1 MVNYFYL
8 FSQCLLLYVLYP
20 NVAPACFICILP
32 LSAKHTLRRQYL
44 LNRLQLNHHLK
55 IQIGLVF
62 QLLLWPLFLFLT
74 YFLNLTNHHLS
85 FLTCRL
91 FCSSL
96 SFFFFHLCQ
105 LFSSLLFVF
114 SIAFSFLSVLL
125 SCLSAYLSYLHLSF
139 SLSFGLLSG
148 WYLHRFWWILLTR
161 GE

>member
-1 MVNYFYL
+1 
-8 FSQCLLLYVLYP
+8 LYP
-20 NVAPACFICILP
+20 NVAPACLICILL

-62 QLLLWPLFLFLT
+62 QLLLLPLFLFFT

-96 SFFFFHLCQ
+96 SFFFLNLYL
-105 LFSSLLFVF
+105 LFLSLLFVL
-114 SIAFSFLSVLL
+114 SIVLVYFQVLL
-125 SCLSAYLSYLHLSF
+125 SFLPSYLIYLQLSFYLSF
-139 SLSFGLLSG
+139 VLLST
-148 WYLHRFWWILLTR
+148 YNLHPLSWLLLLH
-161 GE
+161 G